1 MLEELKNNP
10 KLMKEYE
17 SVFSTEEQISNSLN
31 LDSENIKISAG
42 IVYFK
47 DISITEPIKDSRRN
61 SYMGLTQSVKD
72 LGILTPI
79 HVMISEGYDDWVTEG
94 KDPDEYEGAKY
105 ILIDGFRR
113 LYAGVKCNLDRCN
126 AIIWD
131 FKDKD
136 YGSRMLITLSLVLNK
151 KQAHD
156 WREIWGL
163 AEILQVTFS
172 YTSNFFDYLL
182 NLESGDYMKLKQ
194 IMESTEYP
202 EIIDD
207 LLSKKK
213 TLQQCYSAL
222 QKALKEEDQA
232 MKEDKQSIVQEN
244 DEAEDLGVDGN
255 EERKM
260 LSDNEVKDVLEMNK
274 DYEGELSEDD
284 FNELTGKDIPDF
296 RQTPGAREGLDPG
309 LKLECFKRD
318 NFTCQCSGIGV
329 DSGLPVSVA
338 KEVLH
343 VHHKVPVSD
352 GGTDTLDNLITLD
365 LTSHTLVHVIQW
377 NNGKINMSK
386 EQYDALDD
394 RTKEYLKKVFKIAK
408 IAVDADRRVGRSK
421 EEIKKEGR
429 ESTRFQMPGVVGK
442 QNEKVIE
449 EGTKSKASEEEF
461 D

>member
-1 MLEELKNNP
+1 MLEEMKSNP
-10 KLMKEYE
+10 KLLREYE
-17 SVFSTEEQISNSLN
+17 AAFTSEEQISHSLK
-31 LDSENIKISAG
+31 LDTEKVKVSAG
-42 IVYFK
+42 VVAFK
-47 DISITEPIKDSRRN
+47 DIAITEPLKESRK
-61 SYMGLTQSVKD
+61 STYMGLTQSVND

-79 HVMISEGYDDWVTEG
+79 HVMISEGFDDWVSEG
-94 KDPDEYEGAKY
+94 NDPDEYEGSKY
-105 ILIDGFRR
+105 ILMDGFRR
-113 LYAGVKCNLDRCN
+113 LYAGIKCNLDRCN

-151 KQAHD
+151 KQTHD
-156 WREIWGL
+156 WAEIWGL
-163 AEILQVTFS
+163 AEILEVTFS
-172 YTSNFFDYLL
+172 YTGNFFDYLL

-194 IMESTEYP
+194 IMENKDYP

-232 MKEDKQSIVQEN
+232 MKEDKQSIAQEN
-244 DEAEDLGVDGN
+244 EEVSEIGSEGSD
-255 EERKM
+255 ERKM

-284 FNELTGKDIPDF
+284 FNELTGKDVPDF
-296 RQTPGAREGLDPG
+296 RQTPGARECIDPG
-309 LKLECFKRD
+309 LKLECFQRD

-329 DSGLPVSVA
+329 DSGLPISVA

-343 VHHKVPVSD
+343 VHHKVPVAD

-394 RTKEYLKKVFKIAK
+394 KTKDYLKKVFKIAK
-408 IAVDADRRVGRSK
+408 IAVDADRRVGRSR
-421 EEIKKEGR
+421 EEIKEEGR
-429 ESTRFQMPGVVGK
+429 KSTRFQMPGVVGK
-442 QNEKVIE
+442 QNEKAIK
-449 EGTKSKASEEEF
+449 EGSKAISEESEN
-461 D
+461 